1 MLHLGNS
8 NISWKESV
16 FDSGSGRKHGSMLSM
31 SPLVVIGKPG
41 FSAAQPLPVFPT
53 QLPLA
58 IFSPR
63 QVWSTSGAVQG
74 RPQNGFKRNSFLR
87 LPSKKRLA
95 NSWTVTL
102 LWMPFLTETYILSWT
117 DIPRNLR
124 VVEDVRGNLQSH
136 ELDVICMVKRYA
148 SNDCLEQDLCLI
160 VSLLKF
166 QYWKKH
172 TYTWM
177 NILCR
182 TLCCTNHAQDV

>member
-1 MLHLGNS
+1 MDRGESTDQCWVCHLL
-8 NISWKESV
+8 SWLES
-16 FDSGSGRKHGSMLSM
+16 
-31 SPLVVIGKPG
+31 LVSRQHNHFRCSQP
-41 FSAAQPLPVFPT
+41 SCPLPFF
-53 QLPLA
+53 A
-58 IFSPR
+58 PR